1 MLKRSQVVVE
11 DDFRAVVR
19 GGAGRAAMVLT
30 MALASLSWPGLASA
44 LGLGE
49 ITLHS
54 ALNQPFNAR
63 IALIETDGLSSD
75 DLIVKLA
82 SPEAFAKAGIERGF
96 FLNDLRFSPVVRGN
110 RSFIEVVSS
119 KPVTEPYLSFM
130 VQVAQP
136 NGDLLREYT
145 LLLDPATS
153 PQGLAATRSRQEDA
167 KAQAAASSASR
178 LPVAPPPA
186 VQGKHYTVASG
197 DTLSAIARRLQGPGS
212 KVSAGQLA
220 EGIQALNPLAFPKG
234 AGSGLKAGQSLLV
247 PDSAVLPAAASNVA
261 PASTPGSNATA
272 AAPAPAEVER
282 AAVELSTAAIENQ
295 QLARSV
301 DELKAQNQSLQEQL
315 IERDKAVSALQT
327 RLAETETRA
336 PAPGPIAVPAAPV
349 VATAPVAAPV
359 ATPVA
364 APVVQT
370 VDDNPLFSLPLLLGA
385 LLAIL
390 LLLGLVY
397 LRRQRRA
404 PVPAP
409 VAPAVAPEEAL
420 IKPAQST
427 VLPVYEIPAVSP
439 QPAPSQPTAPSLSKT
454 PAATRRLAGSA
465 PDALDGVSI
474 YIAYGR
480 FNEAMGILRDALEKE
495 PEREDIRVRILE
507 LLAEQDDAAGFEREA
522 QTALDNGMRDE
533 QIQAIR
539 NRYPKLKPVPA
550 APAPAPV
557 AAGAAAGAA
566 AGVAAVALAAA
577 ASASKHNEPPAQL
590 DETAAA
596 ALNPEHPDEF
606 QLNLDE
612 LSMDADWDLVDPFDN
627 PAARQ
632 APEAAAEVETDPG
645 FASNLNEL
653 PEVFELQD
661 DQFLGDLS
669 EPETPLAE
677 SIELI
682 EPVAIDEPG
691 DSFVVSGLD
700 DFDELQAS
708 GVETLE
714 IIAPAASDELDD
726 AFLDSFAGD
735 EGMEFDL
742 LDLDETPLTLINQA
756 QLLIDEGEID
766 QARRLLLQVLDE
778 SDEAHRQMAS
788 DLLASLE

>member
-19 GGAGRAAMVLT
+19 GGVGKAAMVLAMT
-30 MALASLSWPGLASA
+30 LASLSWPGLASA

-63 IALIETDGLSSD
+63 IALIETDGLSSE

-96 FLNDLRFSPVVRGN
+96 FLNDLRFSPVIRGN
-110 RSFIEVVSS
+110 RSFIQVVSA

-153 PQGLAATRSRQEDA
+153 PQGLAATRSRQEEA
-167 KAQAAASSASR
+167 RAQASASSASR

-212 KVSAGQLA
+212 KTSATGLA
-220 EGIQALNPLAFPKG
+220 EGIQALNPLAFPN
-234 AGSGLKAGQSLLV
+234 GSGSALKAGQSLLV
-247 PDSAVLPAAASNVA
+247 PDSAVLPAAASTA
-261 PASTPGSNATA
+261 PASSTA
-272 AAPAPAEVER
+272 SASAPAPAEVER
-282 AAVELSTAAIENQ
+282 AAVELATAALENQ

-301 DELKAQNQSLQEQL
+301 DELKTQNQSLQEQL
-315 IERDKAVSALQT
+315 IERDKAVSLLQA
-327 RLAETETRA
+327 RLAETRA
-336 PAPGPIAVPAAPV
+336 PAPGPIVVPAAPV
-349 VATAPVAAPV
+349 VAAA
-359 ATPVA
+359 PVA

-390 LLLGLVY
+390 LLLGLFY
-397 LRRQRRA
+397 LRRRRRA
-404 PVPAP
+404 PAP
-409 VAPAVAPEEAL
+409 VAPVVASAAPEESL

-427 VLPVYEIPAVSP
+427 VLPVYEIPAVAP
-439 QPAPSQPTAPSLSKT
+439 QPLPGQTAAPSLAKT
-454 PAATRRLAGSA
+454 PAANKRLAGAA

-480 FNEAMGILRDALEKE
+480 FNEAMGILRDALDKQ

-507 LLAEQDDAAGFEREA
+507 LLAEQDDAAGFELEA
-522 QTALDNGMRDE
+522 HTALANGMTDE

-539 NRYPKLKPVPA
+539 NRYPKLKSAPA
-550 APAPAPV
+550 APVHGSATVPV
-557 AAGAAAGAA
+557 AAGMT
-566 AGVAAVALAAA
+566 AVAVAAA
-577 ASASKHNEPPAQL
+577 ASASTHTEPLAQL

-606 QLNLDE
+606 QLNLDD

-632 APEAAAEVETDPG
+632 APEVPAPVEADPG

-661 DQFLGDLS
+661 DQYLGDLS
-669 EPETPLAE
+669 EPETPLVE

-682 EPVAIDEPG
+682 EP
-691 DSFVVSGLD
+691 
-700 DFDELQAS
+700 
-708 GVETLE
+708 LE
-714 IIAPAASDELDD
+714 AIAPVASDELDD

-756 QLLIDEGEID
+756 QLLIDEGDVE